1 LHGFF
6 VLGHRH
12 LQNAKRGRLE
22 QNPSFSAKQT
32 RNYSFGFCV
41 FTTAENLFSRVNKNT
56 RTNMCIRV
64 VGLGICQGFPL
75 WFTK

>member
-41 FTTAENLFSRVNKNT
+41 FISAENLFSGVNKNT
-56 RTNMCIRV
+56 KTNMWIHV
-64 VGLGICQGFPL
+64 EGLGICLGFQL
-75 WFTK
+75 WITK